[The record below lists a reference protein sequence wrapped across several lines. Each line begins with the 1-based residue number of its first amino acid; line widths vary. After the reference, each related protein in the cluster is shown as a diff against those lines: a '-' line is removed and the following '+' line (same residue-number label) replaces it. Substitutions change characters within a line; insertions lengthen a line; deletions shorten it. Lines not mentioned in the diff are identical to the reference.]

1 MVQCLDRGKL
11 MKQKYFIE
19 YNLQLFAKEGPG
31 GEKTEEATAKKKE
44 DTRKEGQV
52 AKSKELVLG
61 LSLAAF
67 FISIKM
73 FIGYVGENLIY
84 AYQHYYSLIHE
95 FTGESP
101 TVQRYASVVND
112 VLLYMLK
119 ILAPFFVVA
128 MVMAFLANKIQFK
141 WMVTFKPLQPKL
153 SKLNPINGFKRM
165 FSKESLFE
173 LVKSVGKIGVIAY
186 LIYGTIKNE
195 TSVLFSFYDMT
206 IPAALVW
213 MYDVIMDFGIKVSVA
228 MIVIGIIDFV
238 FQKRKHKQDI
248 MMTKQEVKDEYK
260 NSEGDPKIKS
270 QIRAKMREASQ
281 RRMMHD
287 IPKADVIITNPT
299 HFAVALMYDAN
310 VRSAPI
316 VLAKG
321 ADYVAGKIK
330 EIGKENGIEL
340 VENKAVARMLYYN
353 VEVGEEIPPEL
364 YQAVAEILA
373 YVYKL
378 KNKVN

>member
-1 MVQCLDRGKL
+1 MVLCLDRGKI
-11 MKQKYFIE
+11 MKKKYFIE
-19 YNLQLFAKEGPG
+19 YNLQLFAKDGPG

-61 LSLAAF
+61 LSLTAF
-67 FISIKM
+67 FISIKI

-84 AYQHYYSLIHE
+84 AFRYY
-95 FTGESP
+95 FTMLDTLCGETP
-101 TVQRYASVVND
+101 TIQRYMGIVND
-112 VLLYMLK
+112 VILYMLK
-119 ILAPFFVVA
+119 VLIPFLIISMVVA
-128 MVMAFLANKIQFK
+128 FLSNKVQFK
-141 WMVTFKPLQPKL
+141 WMVTMKPLQPKFN
-153 SKLNPINGFKRM
+153 KLNPINGFKRM

-173 LVKSVGKIGVIAY
+173 LVKSIGKIGVIAY
-186 LIYGTIKNE
+186 LIYSTIKNE

-206 IPAALVW
+206 ITSALAW
-213 MYDVIMDFGIKVSVA
+213 MYDVIMDFGIKVSIA
-228 MIVIGIIDFV
+228 MIVIGIIDFA

-310 VRSAPI
+310 VKSAPV

-330 EIGKENGIEL
+330 EVGKEHGVEL

-378 KNKVN
+378 KNKVS

>member
-1 MVQCLDRGKL
+1 
-11 MKQKYFIE
+11 MKHNYFVE
-19 YNLQLFAKEGPG
+19 YNLQLFGKDGPG

-67 FISIKM
+67 FITIKI
-73 FIGYVGENLIY
+73 FIGYIGENLIY
-84 AYQHYYSLIHE
+84 AFSYYYSILSDFSKE
-95 FTGESP
+95 TP
-101 TVQRYASVVND
+101 TIPLYMGVVND
-112 VLLYMLK
+112 VIIYMLK
-119 ILAPFFVVA
+119 VLAPLFLIAVVVA
-128 MVMAFLANKIQFK
+128 FFSNKIQFK
-141 WMVTFKPLQPKL
+141 WMVTIKPLQPKFN
-153 SKLNPINGFKRM
+153 KLNPINGFKRM

-173 LVKSVGKIGVIAY
+173 LVKSIGKIAVIAY
-186 LIYGTIKNE
+186 LIYSTIKSE

-206 IPAALVW
+206 IPAALAW
-213 MYDVIMDFGIKVSVA
+213 MYDVIMDFGMKVSVA
-228 MIVIGIIDFV
+228 MIAIGIVDFA

-260 NSEGDPKIKS
+260 NSEGDPKVKG
-270 QIRAKMREASQ
+270 QIRAKMREVSQ

-310 VRSAPI
+310 VKNAPV

-321 ADYVAGKIK
+321 ADYVATKIK
-330 EIGKENGIEL
+330 EVGKEHGIEL

-378 KNKVN
+378 KHKVS